1 MVANP
6 KVIVSLCYSVEDWRM
21 HAYNAALRSTVIV
34 MLAVD
39 DVWDRGTFWDHVKGV
54 SLRTKCHA
62 MLWVDNYGL
71 VFVCKVNA
79 FSF

>member
-1 MVANP
+1 MQP
-6 KVIVSLCYSVEDWRM
+6 YD
-21 HAYNAALRSTVIV
+21 AALRSAAVV

-62 MLWVDNYGL
+62 MGGQLWACLCVQG
-71 VFVCKVNA
+71 
-79 FSF
+79 